1 MRFMAWGCDMQIAA
15 PVIARD
21 FQHADRLATV
31 RRVLAGFRHARAL
44 GFVTKVGA
52 TTLQARFE
60 GLCLGAICRVVSG
73 DGAGIMAEV
82 IALDGQQATL
92 SVMGDAACIRVNDR
106 LASVSHRLEFPFHA
120 DLPGCVVDGLGR
132 PLSGAVGTDVVMR
145 PAYPDGS
152 LAAMDRPVVETQFHT
167 GVDAVDGFLSLG
179 QGQRIALF
187 GPPGCGKSMLLARML
202 ADSTADVVVLAL
214 VGERGR
220 EVQEFLQRHIP
231 PAVRRRTVLVVATSD
246 RPALERVYAAHVA
259 SSIAEGFRDA
269 GKNVLLMVDSLTRV
283 ARALREIGLA
293 AGEPAVRRG
302 FPASVYPALPRIIER
317 AGRSE
322 KGDITAIYAVL
333 VEGDSNADPIAD
345 EIKSLTDGH
354 IELSREHAAAG
365 RFPAIDLVKSL
376 SRCMTDVVGPE
387 HMALANKGRR
397 LLAKFEELK
406 LLIQIGEYEEGADSE
421 ADEAIARIKP
431 LRDLIHGGGKPS
443 AGNLRALM
451 AAMRK
456 AVNG

>member
-1 MRFMAWGCDMQIAA
+1 MAWQYDMHTQA
-15 PVIARD
+15 PAIARD
-21 FQHADRLATV
+21 FRHTDRIAAVVHDLA
-31 RRVLAGFRHARAL
+31 AFRKASAL
-44 GFVTKVGA
+44 GYVIKVGA
-52 TTLQARFE
+52 TTLQAWFE
-60 GLCLGAICRVVSG
+60 GLGLGAICRLVSG
-73 DGAGIMAEV
+73 DGAGTIAEV
-82 IALDGQQATL
+82 IALDGQKATL
-92 SVMGDAACIRVNDR
+92 AVMGDSACIRVNDR
-106 LASVSHRLEFPFHA
+106 LAFVSHRLAFPFHVG
-120 DLPGCVVDGLGR
+120 LLGCVVDGLGR
-132 PLSGAVGTDVVMR
+132 PLSGVVGTDAVMR
-145 PAYPDGS
+145 PAYGDKAP
-152 LAAMDRPVVETQFHT
+152 AAMDRPVVKTQFYT
-167 GVDAVDGFLSLG
+167 GVDAIDGFLALG
-179 QGQRIALF
+179 NGQRIALF
-187 GPPGCGKSMLLARML
+187 GPPGCGKSMLLARIL
-202 ADSTADVVVLAL
+202 ASSKADVVVLAL

-231 PAVRRRTVLVVATSD
+231 PAVRLRTVLVVATSD

-269 GKNVLLMVDSLTRV
+269 GKNVLLLVDSMTRV

-317 AGRSE
+317 AGRSP

-333 VEGDSNADPIAD
+333 VEGDSNTDPIAD

-354 IELSREHAAAG
+354 IELSRDHAAAG
-365 RFPAIDLVKSL
+365 RFPAIDVVKSL
-376 SRCMTDVVGPE
+376 SRCMNDVVGPE

-421 ADEAIARIKP
+421 ADEAVARIKR
-431 LRDLIHGGGKPS
+431 LRNLIHGGATVS
-443 AGNLRALM
+443 AGNLTALM

-456 AVNG
+456 ALIS